1 MISEEILDLKIKFMK
16 FFRNFG
22 QTVGGNETIKRGIE
36 FVFLKIPILS

>member
-22 QTVGGNETIKRGIE
+22 QTIKRGIE
-36 FVFLKIPILS
+36 FIFLKIPHFKLNVAYF

>member
-22 QTVGGNETIKRGIE
+22 QTVGGVTIKRGIE